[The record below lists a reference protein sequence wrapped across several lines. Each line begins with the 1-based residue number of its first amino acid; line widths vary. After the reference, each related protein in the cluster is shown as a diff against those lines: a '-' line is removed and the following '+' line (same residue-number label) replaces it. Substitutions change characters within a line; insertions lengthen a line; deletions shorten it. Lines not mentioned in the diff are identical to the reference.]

1 MCPTEAEGGGYS
13 MGKKK
18 SDREHQTWLPG
29 DGRWVLRLALRLK
42 TLRPLVDYSESKRND
57 AKINQ
62 IRRGQMVNNKI
73 GNGDGCKKI
82 F

>member
-1 MCPTEAEGGGYS
+1 MAAS
-13 MGKKK
+13 
-18 SDREHQTWLPG
+18 

-42 TLRPLVDYSESKRND
+42 TLRPLVDYSESKWND